1 MSLVKAE
8 LKKKNVALSALPNIQ
23 LRAQFFLP
31 SQLVTS
37 TSCSFNLRMKV
48 SVILHTKCSQKGQ
61 DVSFRGVFLTL
72 KAFDCHMRYFVICY
86 LILM

>member
-8 LKKKNVALSALPNIQ
+8 LKKTNVALSALPNIE

-37 TSCSFNLRMKV
+37 TSCSFNLKMTV

-61 DVSFRGVFLTL
+61 DVSFRGVFLAL
-72 KAFDCHMRYFVICY
+72 EAFDCHKRYFVICY
-86 LILM
+86 FILM

>member
-1 MSLVKAE
+1 MSLVRAE
-8 LKKKNVALSALPNIQ
+8 LKKKNVALSAPPNIQ

-37 TSCSFNLRMKV
+37 TSCSFTLRMKV
-48 SVILHTKCSQKGQ
+48 SVILHTNCSQKGQ

-72 KAFDCHMRYFVICY
+72 EAFDCHMRYFVICY